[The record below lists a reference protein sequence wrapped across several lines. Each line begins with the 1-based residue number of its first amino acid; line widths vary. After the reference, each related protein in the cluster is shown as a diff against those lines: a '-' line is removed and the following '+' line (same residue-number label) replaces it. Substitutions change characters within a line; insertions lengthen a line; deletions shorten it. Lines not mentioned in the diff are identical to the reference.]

1 MADPVL
7 TLPDDATLLD
17 RAIAAATADLEAS
30 AGGASLCVLSRR
42 GRAVPGVKYHEG
54 RWAALREVAR
64 TARAGVPGTGLTA
77 TARAALT
84 AWGAQLVAL
93 ETSGAGEDW
102 LAYRTGGVDAIAAL
116 LADLE
121 VDS

>member
-1 MADPVL
+1 MAEPVM
-7 TLPDDATLLD
+7 TLPDDAALLE

-42 GRAVPGVKYHEG
+42 GRPVPGVKYHEG

-64 TARAGVPGTGLTA
+64 TARAGVPGTSLAA